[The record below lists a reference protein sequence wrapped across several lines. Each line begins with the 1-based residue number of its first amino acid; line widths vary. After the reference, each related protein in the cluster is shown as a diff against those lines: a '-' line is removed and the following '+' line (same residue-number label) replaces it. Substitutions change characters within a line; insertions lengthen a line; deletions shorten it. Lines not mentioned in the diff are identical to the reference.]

1 MGQKGRIVF
10 GLHAAEAAF
19 KQAPEKLTAVW
30 FDQARKD
37 RRLNELRIL
46 CDKVGIKAQVASR
59 AQMDKMSD
67 RQSHQGVILELLLP
81 EELNEQA
88 LQAAV
93 RTSEQPAFFLVLDQV
108 QDPHNLG
115 ACLRTADATAVQ
127 GIIIPKDQAVRMTA
141 TVCKVACGAA
151 ETVPLYRVTN
161 LARTLRWLKDEG
173 VWLVGADGGSDKT
186 VFDID
191 LKGSIAIVIG
201 AEGSGLRRLTREA
214 CDFIASLPMQ
224 GQVESLNLS
233 AATAVFLYEAVRQRQ
248 LPTNLASG

>member
-1 MGQKGRIVF
+1 MSKKGRVVF
-10 GLHAAEAAF
+10 GLHAAEAAL
-19 KQAPEKLTAVW
+19 KQTPEKLIAAW
-30 FDQARKD
+30 FDQTRKD
-37 RRLNELRIL
+37 RRLNELRAL
-46 CDKVGIKAQVASR
+46 CDKIGIKGQASNR
-59 AQMDKMSD
+59 AQLDKMAN
-67 RQSHQGVILELLLP
+67 RQNHQGVILELLLP

-88 LQAAV
+88 LQAV
-93 RTSEQPAFFLVLDQV
+93 VKSSEQPAFFLVLDQV

-127 GIIIPKDQAVRMTA
+127 GVIIPKDQAVRLTT

-161 LARTLRWLKDEG
+161 LARTLRWLKEEG

-186 VFDID
+186 VFDVD

-233 AATAVFLYEAVRQRQ
+233 AATAVFLYEAVRQRE
-248 LPTNLASG
+248 LSTSLASN

>member
-1 MGQKGRIVF
+1 MSKKGRVVF
-10 GLHAAEAAF
+10 GLHAAEAAL
-19 KQAPEKLTAVW
+19 KQTPERLIAAW

-37 RRLNELRIL
+37 RRLNELRAL
-46 CDKVGIKAQVASR
+46 CDKIGIKGQASNR
-59 AQMDKMSD
+59 PQLDKMANS
-67 RQSHQGVILELLLP
+67 QNHQGVILELLLP

-88 LQAAV
+88 LQAVV
-93 RTSEQPAFFLVLDQV
+93 RSSEQPAFFLVLDQV

-127 GIIIPKDQAVRMTA
+127 GVIIPKDQAVRLTA

-161 LARTLRWLKDEG
+161 LARTLRWLKEEG

-186 VFDID
+186 VFDVD

-233 AATAVFLYEAVRQRQ
+233 AATAVFLYEAVRQRE
-248 LPTNLASG
+248 LSTSLASN